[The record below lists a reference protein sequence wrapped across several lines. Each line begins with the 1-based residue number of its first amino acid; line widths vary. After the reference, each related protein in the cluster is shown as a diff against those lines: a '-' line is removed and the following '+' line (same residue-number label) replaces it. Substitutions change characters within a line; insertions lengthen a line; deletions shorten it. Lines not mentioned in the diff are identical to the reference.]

1 MVAQISDGICDD
13 MRIILGGIAPYPY
26 QASTA
31 EAIVRGERLN
41 KGLVSKAVEA
51 SVEDAHPLPMNGY
64 KVDLTKALVKRCL
77 MSLKDFVN
85 ID

>member
-1 MVAQISDGICDD
+1 
-13 MRIILGGIAPYPY
+13 MRIVLGGIAPYPY
-26 QASTA
+26 KVSTA
-31 EAIVRGERLN
+31 EGIVRGERLSE
-41 KGLVSKAVEA
+41 GLVSKAVEA

-64 KVDLTKALVKRCL
+64 KVDLTKTLVKRCL